1 MITNQPLSV
10 LVVDDDPRWRALVA
24 ETLRDA
30 GWSVTALGQPP
41 AELSGLQL
49 AVLDIELGSGAPHR
63 RAGLRLLD
71 QLAGVRTRCVVLT
84 GIDDAELAAEVMRR
98 PHVLGLLRKDSFRR
112 EELLALVQQ
121 LSAPPQVL
129 IIEDDQRWRAIYAD
143 VLSEEGYQAQS
154 ASSYGEARGWLQRAR
169 FALAI
174 VDLQL
179 TSSADRQDNRDGFR
193 LLQAARQRGV
203 PAIVVSAL
211 GDPEDIDMAYDEYG
225 VFAFVEKEA
234 FDRRVFART
243 VADAIRGSQ
252 PVSPVPGP
260 APAALAELTDRE
272 RDVLA
277 LLTQGFTNRQIAAAL
292 LITPNTVKKHVDHIL
307 QKLAVSNRAGAVAAA
322 LKAGSPGLKNIDM

>member
-1 MITNQPLSV
+1 MITDQPLSV

-143 VLSEEGYQAQS
+143 VLSEEGYRPQY

-260 APAALAELTDRE
+260 APDAALAELTGRE

-322 LKAGSPGLKNIDM
+322 LKAGLAGSDHS